1 MQSSYDYREILSAIK
16 HKEGF
21 PKGTFQDILFLSDL
35 PHYTLGPNPYIRN
48 FINQY
53 GKPYDESCDNYQ
65 SQPFAADVV
74 EGKNDPIYRAHSY
87 HTKVP
92 YKAIMKYIL
101 HYTEPGDIVLDCFCG
116 TGMTGVA
123 AQMCGCPEEDLA
135 RQIENEMGTVRW
147 GGRNVILNDL
157 SPAATFIAYNY
168 NIPVNIPALQQQARE
183 ILEEVKA
190 ECGWMYYTRHLVN
203 GCLQQDDAGEPLM
216 GRINYTIWSDVFICC
231 HCTSE
236 LIFWKEALDVTT
248 GKVKADFLCP
258 NCKKSVNKFKM
269 EMVKQIPAAI
279 NYSIKGKR
287 YEKEPDSHDLEIIR
301 RIEAMEIPYPYP
313 QCKMPEGHN
322 TAQPRKSHGLIHAR
336 DFYTKRALY
345 VLAAFAD
352 KARKKSSR
360 LLWFVTAVT
369 EGSSRLNRER
379 PSGLPSKLNGTLYIS
394 SMIREINVL
403 DFLSRKIKRY
413 KTCSGQGQ
421 TIIQTASA
429 TDLSTIADNSCDY
442 IFTDPPFGGNIMYS
456 ELNFLWEAWLGVYT
470 NNHLEAIINKVQ
482 KKDLNQYQ
490 QLMESSFKEM
500 YRVLKPGRWLT
511 LVFSNSKNQV
521 WNAIQ
526 EALFKTGFI
535 IADVSIL
542 NKKQGSF
549 IQVTTN
555 SAMKEDL
562 AVSAYKP
569 KISAEEVKLKPG
581 TEEGVWDFVSRYL
594 ERLAAEEA
602 SGRAVIKERQKYTI
616 FDRMVA
622 FHLENNLTVPMGA
635 IEFFNELDRR
645 FINKDGLYYNLLFP
659 AVLNCKK
666 LGTKLT

>member
-1 MQSSYDYREILSAIK
+1 MKSFYDYKQILSALK
-16 HKEGF
+16 YKEGL
-21 PKGTFQDILFLSDL
+21 PKGNLENISLLSEP
-35 PHYTLGPNPYIRN
+35 PHYTAGPNLYIKY

-53 GKPYDESCDNYQ
+53 GKPYDKSCDNYEKK
-65 SQPFAADVV
+65 PFAADVV

-116 TGMTGVA
+116 TGMTGVG
-123 AQMCGCPEEDLA
+123 AQMCGCPENDFA
-135 RQIENEMGTVRW
+135 RQIEDEMGAVKW
-147 GGRNVILNDL
+147 GERRAILNDL

-168 NIPVNIPALQQQARE
+168 NIPLNVPSFQKQARE
-183 ILEEVKA
+183 ILEEVKS
-190 ECGWMYYTRHLVN
+190 ECSWMYYTRHLVN
-203 GCLQQDDAGEPLM
+203 GCLQKDDPGEPLM
-216 GRINYTIWSDVFICC
+216 GWINYTIWSDVFLCC
-231 HCTSE
+231 HCGKE
-236 LIFWKEALDVTT
+236 IIFWKEAVDATT

-258 NCKKSVNKFKM
+258 SCEKPVSKSKM
-269 EMVKQIPAAI
+269 KRAKQIPAVI

-287 YEKEPDSHDLEIIR
+287 YEKKPDSHDLDIIR
-301 RIEAMEIPYPYP
+301 RIEEMEIPYLVP

-322 TAQPRKSHGLIHAR
+322 TAQPRKSHGLNHAH

-352 KARKKSSR
+352 RARKKSRR

-394 SMIREINVL
+394 SMVREINVL
-403 DFLSRKIKRY
+403 DFLGRKVKRY

-421 TIIQTASA
+421 VIIQTDSA

-470 NNHLEAIINKVQ
+470 NNHSEAIINKKQ
-482 KKDLNQYQ
+482 NKELKQYQ
-490 QLMESSFKEM
+490 GLMESSFKEM

-526 EALFKTGFI
+526 EALLKVGFI

-555 SAMKEDL
+555 AAMKEDL

-569 KISAEEVKLKPG
+569 KMPASKIKLKPG

-594 ERLAAEEA
+594 EGLAAEEA
-602 SGRAVIKERQKYTI
+602 SGKAVIKERQKYTI

-622 FHLENNLTVPMGA
+622 FHLQNNFTVPMGA

-645 FINKDGLYYNLLFP
+645 FINKEGLYYLP
-659 AVLNCKK
+659 SQA
-666 LGTKLT
+666 TP